1 MNIKKLSTLYFI
13 TGVIIIGIGGCLSSN
28 IYHQSDIEK
37 TTKDNHISPN
47 RRKKPSKSSTIGLR
61 GKSSET
67 SSKGKVVSA
76 TLYTSDTQC
85 QKLIPKKVVVS
96 AEKPINAAIA
106 RIIRQQNS
114 KDFSLSGYRTS
125 MNNGTLTIDL
135 RVAPK
140 SKRQII
146 SLSSCEQFAL
156 FGSLRKTLTNNNN
169 WNIKKVR
176 FKQLGQEIIL

>member
-1 MNIKKLSTLYFI
+1 MNIKKMSTIYFI
-13 TGVIIIGIGGCLSSN
+13 TGVTITMISGCFSSK
-28 IYHQSDIEK
+28 IYPQSDRDK
-37 TTKDNHISPN
+37 TTKNNHIFPN
-47 RRKKPSKSSTIGLR
+47 KEKKPSISSVTGLQE
-61 GKSSET
+61 KLLET

-76 TLYTSDTQC
+76 TLYTSDPQC
-85 QKLIPKKVVVS
+85 QKLIPKKVVIS

-156 FGSLRKTLTNNNN
+156 FSSLRKTLINNN
-169 WNIKKVR
+169 WNIKKVD